1 MLTKN
6 RIKKPFLK
14 HFLEITLIILM
25 ELLNIPILEL
35 NNQINMEPRSSA
47 QAQWTTSYSG
57 QFFQNMTKP
66 SSKSYN
72 QTFSQSTI
80 C

>member
-25 ELLNIPILEL
+25 ELLNIPVLEL
-35 NNQINMEPRSSA
+35 NNQINMEPRSSGKHN
-47 QAQWTTSYSG
+47 G
-57 QFFQNMTKP
+57 QLLIVDSF
-66 SSKSYN
+66 SK
-72 QTFSQSTI
+72 I
-80 C
+80 

>member
-14 HFLEITLIILM
+14 HFLEITLIILT

-47 QAQWTTSYSG
+47 QA
-57 QFFQNMTKP
+57 
-66 SSKSYN
+66 
-72 QTFSQSTI
+72 
-80 C
+80 

>member
-35 NNQINMEPRSSA
+35 NNQIKWNLDLARKH
-47 QAQWTTSYSG
+47 
-57 QFFQNMTKP
+57 NL
-66 SSKSYN
+66 
-72 QTFSQSTI
+72 
-80 C
+80 